1 MDAEF
6 TSYAYQDLPLKK
18 IKKYAAQYN
27 GVDMAALLGA
37 DADNFP
43 FLVRWGHDEYELLI
57 WNAYNGAMV
66 HADEDSVFVYAVV
79 QYLLDNAY
87 PVFDSHDAAEHWAIA
102 HDWRR
107 QQRDA

>member
-6 TSYAYQDLPLKK
+6 TNYAYQDFPLKK

-37 DADNFP
+37 DENNFP
-43 FLVRWGHDEYELLI
+43 FLVRRGDDEYELLI
-57 WNAYNGAMV
+57 WNAYNGAMI
-66 HADEDSVFVYAVV
+66 HENEDSVFVYAVV

-87 PVFDSHDAAEHWAIA
+87 PVFDSHDAAEKLAVD
-102 HDWRR
+102 HDWPRET
-107 QQRDA
+107 RDA